1 MALGVFKTFIRRPTR
16 VDYQGRDSDEVIEIV
31 LRKSLYSLVGK
42 ALTIVF
48 LFLVPL
54 FLIPFLAKTTVY
66 NVHILDRASLFIL
79 TLFFYLVALGFLFEV
94 VLDWYFE
101 VFLVTSKKIVDMGED
116 SRSISETPLVNV
128 QDVNSKI
135 SGNIEQI
142 LNIGSIFIQTAGK
155 VTEFEIDM
163 IDNPSVVRD
172 AISDLVIKEKTHGH
186 I

>member
-1 MALGVFKTFIRRPTR
+1 MALSAFKTFIQKPTKI
-16 VDYQGRDSDEVIEIV
+16 DYQGRDSDEVIEIV

-42 ALTIVF
+42 AFIIIF
-48 LFLVPL
+48 LFLIPL

-66 NVHILDRASLFIL
+66 SVHILDGSSLFVL
-79 TLFFYLVALGFLFEV
+79 TLFFYLIACGFVFEV
-94 VLDWYFE
+94 VLDWYYE
-101 VFLVTSKKIVDMGED
+101 VFLVTNKKIVDMGED

-155 VTEFEIDM
+155 VTEFEIDTV
-163 IDNPSVVRD
+163 DNPSVVRD
-172 AISDLVIKEKTHGH
+172 AISDLVVKEKTHGH